1 MTEMEV
7 RFIEL
12 DEFRNAMQRERE
24 RGMDFLREIVG
35 MDWGEEGLGAIY
47 ILENSNTREN
57 TEIGVRTTEREKP
70 QIPTVSDIW
79 QVAELYEREVFD
91 FFGIEFTGHH
101 DLRRLFLRN
110 DWVGHPLR
118 KDYDASET
126 LNPIRLESE
135 PAE

>member
-47 ILENSNTREN
+47 ILENSETHEN
-57 TEIGVRTTEREKP
+57 IELAVRTTDREKP
-70 QIPTVSDIW
+70 QLPSVSDIW
-79 QVAELYEREVFD
+79 QV
-91 FFGIEFTGHH
+91 
-101 DLRRLFLRN
+101 
-110 DWVGHPLR
+110 P
-118 KDYDASET
+118 
-126 LNPIRLESE
+126 
-135 PAE
+135 

>member
-57 TEIGVRTTEREKP
+57 SEIGVRTTEREKP

-79 QVAELYEREVFD
+79 
-91 FFGIEFTGHH
+91 
-101 DLRRLFLRN
+101 
-110 DWVGHPLR
+110 
-118 KDYDASET
+118 
-126 LNPIRLESE
+126 
-135 PAE
+135 